1 MHPGKQNPL
10 LSPWKMAGKSTRQ
23 SCSWAIIPSS
33 AKELMWLTAALSQA
47 LYLHRAVL
55 LYWIKVS
62 QDTQKKKKSEPEPQQ
77 LYNSRWVLELHKCH
91 LFRKENGTEEQ
102 GPASRCEKINIWE
115 LTDLSWG
122 SGFICLDVFSPLTDP
137 VCMYL
142 ISSVWAAA
150 SLGLDVLNLHRRGYD
165 MFAACFYKLA
175 ELPG

>member
-1 MHPGKQNPL
+1 MPELQLGHNSL
-10 LSPWKMAGKSTRQ
+10 LSKGINVTYSSSESGPVSAQSSTFILNKGF
-23 SCSWAIIPSS
+23 SGYS
-33 AKELMWLTAALSQA
+33 
-47 LYLHRAVL
+47 
-55 LYWIKVS
+55 
-62 QDTQKKKKSEPEPQQ
+62 KKKKSEPELQQ